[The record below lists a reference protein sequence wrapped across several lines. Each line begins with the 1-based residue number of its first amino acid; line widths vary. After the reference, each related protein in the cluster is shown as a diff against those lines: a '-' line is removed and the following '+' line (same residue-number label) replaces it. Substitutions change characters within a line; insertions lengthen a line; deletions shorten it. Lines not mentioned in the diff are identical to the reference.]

1 MFCLSKNR
9 FVELNLFF
17 HFITEFRD
25 PIFKNV
31 HLPSSK
37 NKNNFTFKRSKDYI
51 YILHILHILLYLYLY
66 STYFKLKNS
75 ENFQLEKS
83 LNFYKSTYTFSA
95 KVENNSR

>member
-1 MFCLSKNR
+1 MKKRTKKKKEKRIEKNSDIKKHCKKKNSKLFCLSKNR

-51 YILHILHILLYLYLY
+51 YIYLKLLPI
-66 STYFKLKNS
+66 T
-75 ENFQLEKS
+75 
-83 LNFYKSTYTFSA
+83 
-95 KVENNSR
+95 